1 MKFNADA
8 NATVDAELFE
18 YTKEGIE
25 RIRNLL
31 GSYLLSVSK
40 ERHMFAVGELR
51 VKSRQPDGIT
61 ISKLITEGVYVIK
74 KDGLV
79 FSLAPSVFESIFKE
93 AE

>member
-1 MKFNADA
+1 MKFYADA

-31 GSYLLSVSK
+31 GYDLLSVNK
-40 ERHMFAVGELR
+40 DRHMFATGELR

-61 ISKLITEGVYVIK
+61 ISKLITEGCYVVK
-74 KDGLV
+74 KDGQV
-79 FSLAPSVFESIFKE
+79 FGLAPSVFESIFKE